1 MIRYL
6 SKRFAFLSSVVVGL
20 TLPGGVFGTF
30 ITFSDG
36 GDATQASIQ
45 GTVDAFRAA
54 VGNANNG
61 NAAGTVGGRR
71 EINWD
76 GGGNVSTTAFGR
88 RVQRLPRRRTI
99 YNSLP
104 GFVSSAA
111 LSSFRLNGSQP
122 ATVSAFGAVFTHVD
136 LPNITSLQFY
146 DLGNNL
152 IIERFVTP
160 GTVSNASL
168 SFLGLV
174 GDPNEQIAR
183 VRITSGNTPS
193 ALTFASG
200 VDIVAMDDF
209 IYAEPKTVPET
220 GGIGLGLGSVLFF
233 YRRSLA
239 VS

>member
-1 MIRYL
+1 M
-6 SKRFAFLSSVVVGL
+6 
-20 TLPGGVFGTF
+20 
-30 ITFSDG
+30 
-36 GDATQASIQ
+36 
-45 GTVDAFRAA
+45 
-54 VGNANNG
+54 
-61 NAAGTVGGRR
+61 
-71 EINWD
+71 
-76 GGGNVSTTAFGR
+76 
-88 RVQRLPRRRTI
+88 
-99 YNSLP
+99 
-104 GFVSSAA
+104 
-111 LSSFRLNGSQP
+111 
-122 ATVSAFGAVFTHVD
+122 D

-152 IIERFVTP
+152 IIERFVAPGFVAP
-160 GTVSNASL
+160 GTVSNESL

-200 VDIVAMDDF
+200 VDMVAMDDF

-220 GGIGLGLGSVLFF
+220 GGIGLIGLGLGSVLFF